1 MGGLGVRDL
10 CSAGS
15 FVYVVAG
22 PVGKTGG
29 PFRLYRWQ
37 PVPGDRVQKPQ
48 VIHEWPLHGDRP
60 EGLCPLRR
68 DGADG
73 VLVVY
78 DDADDRVDGRRFR
91 ADWLATSNFS

>member
-1 MGGLGVRDL
+1 VRDL
-10 CSAGS
+10 ATAGS

-29 PFRLYRWQ
+29 PFRLYRWT
-37 PVPGDRVQKPQ
+37 PARGGRVQTPRR
-48 VIHEWPLHGDRP
+48 IHEWPLDGDRP
-60 EGLCPLRR
+60 EGVCALRR

-78 DDADDRVDGRRFR
+78 DDASDRISGSRFA
-91 ADWLATSNFS
+91 ADWIPASALAT